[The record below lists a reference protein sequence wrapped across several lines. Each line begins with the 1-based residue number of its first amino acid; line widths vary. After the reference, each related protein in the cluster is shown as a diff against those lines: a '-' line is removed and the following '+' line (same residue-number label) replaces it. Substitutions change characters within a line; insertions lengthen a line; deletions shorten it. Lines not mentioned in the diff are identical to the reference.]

1 MKEERRKRAGHEVI
15 WLGSA
20 DRIGMAD
27 RISRFLRSASGML
40 GGQEAKGSRRIVQ
53 GKRKTEKPEH
63 KEAEADQSVS
73 GLSARLRFQ
82 LRIGRLRTEPI

>member
-1 MKEERRKRAGHEVI
+1 MNDRHSAHVAGHKVI
-15 WLGSA
+15 WLGSPA

-40 GGQEAKGSRRIVQ
+40 GGQEAKGSRRMVQ

-63 KEAEADQSVS
+63 KEGEAGQSVS
-73 GLSARLRFQ
+73 GLSA
-82 LRIGRLRTEPI
+82 ED